1 MRFRTFYTAGL
12 TIFPFLVILPTA
24 SFAFLAWR
32 VATGRMAYGF
42 AAASTFVAAPFTLLV
57 QGMTT
62 KAIISKADVVESK
75 TRGGSEAEG
84 LEALLDR
91 WALLNGIKGL
101 LPLLGA
107 VVGLSTILMC

>member
-32 VATGRMAYGF
+32 VAAGRMAYGF